1 MSSEQLKEMVKNYW
15 EDRARESGGDRT
27 ATTND
32 VYLRELEVST
42 LTSQLQDLGLSYG
55 ATVLDVGCGD
65 GYTTMRIAQN
75 LPTLRFRGVDY
86 SQNMIANAVAGL
98 ESKEA
103 SLRERISFRVAD
115 VLQLDKE
122 LGDSRYDAAITDRC
136 LINLGSYEEQAK
148 AIAQIAAHLKP
159 GACYLAIENFLEG
172 QDNMNRARAGVDLP
186 PIPVRWHN
194 LYFREAEFRRAAE
207 PFFSDVVMHEF
218 SSSYYFATRVI
229 YSAMCKMRGEEP
241 DYEHEIHR
249 LAVHLPWS
257 GQFSP
262 IRLAVLRRR
271 S

>member
-1 MSSEQLKEMVKNYW
+1 MSSEQLREKVKNYW
-15 EDRARESGGDRT
+15 EERARESGGSRT

-42 LTSQLQDLGLSYG
+42 LTLQLQQAKLPAG

-65 GYTTMRIAQN
+65 GYTTTRIAQS
-75 LPTLRFRGVDY
+75 LPTLRFVGADY

-98 ESKEA
+98 EAKEA

-115 VLQLDKE
+115 VLQLDKD
-122 LGDSRYDAAITDRC
+122 LGETRYDAAITDRC

-148 AIAQIAAHLKP
+148 AIAQIAGRLKP
-159 GACYLAIENFLEG
+159 GTCYFAIENFMEG
-172 QDNMNRARAGVDLP
+172 QENLNSARASVDLP

-194 LYFREAEFRRAAE
+194 LFFREAEFRRAAE
-207 PFFSDVVMHEF
+207 PFFSEVVMHEF

-257 GQFSP
+257 GQVSP
-262 IRLAVLRRR
+262 IRLAVLRKR